1 MILILFKPLGSL
13 LDFFLPRLCV
23 FCRGAVPEGSGAAVC
38 QACHDDIEWV
48 ASPLCLR
55 CGRVFGS
62 KEGVDRLCGLCQ
74 KEPPPFVR
82 ARAAV
87 LYDDDGP
94 AGSAIKRFKYGRR
107 MDLLPVL
114 QAWLRTPACRELT
127 AAADLLVPVPLHTR
141 RLKERGFNQA
151 LLLARAFPDTPVARE
166 ALVRVRHTVPQSG
179 LNPKER
185 RENVKKAFAV
195 PRPEEVKGKKIVLV
209 DDVYTTGATVK
220 ECARVLLKAGARE
233 VQVLTVARV
242 RYE

>member
-1 MILILFKPLGSL
+1 MALNLFKPLGSL

-38 QACHDDIEWV
+38 QACQVNIQWV

-62 KEGVDRLCGLCQ
+62 KEGMDRVCGLCQ
-74 KEPPPFVR
+74 KEPPPFV

-87 LYDDDGP
+87 LYDEDGP
-94 AGSAIKRFKYGRR
+94 AAWAIKRFKYGRR
-107 MDLLPVL
+107 MDMLPVL
-114 QAWLRTPACRELT
+114 QTWLRTPACRELT
-127 AAADLLVPVPLHTR
+127 AAADLLVPVPLHVR

-151 LLLARAFPDTPVARE
+151 LLLARAFPEKPLARE
-166 ALVRVRHTVPQSG
+166 ALLRVRHTVPQSG

-195 PRPEEVKGKKIVLV
+195 PRPEDVEGKRIVLI

-220 ECARVLLKAGARE
+220 ECAKVLLRSGAQA